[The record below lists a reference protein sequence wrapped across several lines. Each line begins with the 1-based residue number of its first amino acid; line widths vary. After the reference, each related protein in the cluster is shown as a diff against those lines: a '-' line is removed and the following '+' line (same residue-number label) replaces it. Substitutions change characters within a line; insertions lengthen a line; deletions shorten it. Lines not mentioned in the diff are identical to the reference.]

1 MKNNSLFNIKTVIT
15 PQILI
20 NISLI
25 GLLLLQ
31 IVSYARAEWVSDTN
45 IWNDAVLLYK
55 NTYSNKVM
63 EAIRYGL
70 LFLILAA
77 SLIMSKHKAK
87 SWIFITVIAGFAAVY
102 SAQAILEIGLSRAMY
117 SGNLPVIYLLVVGF
131 FIGQKKAVWDGVKK
145 LLPLLLLAYVILFV
159 YEFVD
164 SNIRFGWVIYQNSSM
179 MTYYAHMF
187 WVSVAYIYT
196 CITENKRKVFI
207 FPLIIILFIGA
218 IILRSRSW
226 VIQAALLI
234 LVASFAMY
242 RQKNKSMKSLISGII
257 IVIIVTVV
265 LSVILGT
272 FFGDFVDS
280 LIEKGDNDSRSFQY
294 IEMLEQ
300 VEPYKWLFGQ
310 GMTATYVSSLY
321 GEYQYIDNAFFYLS
335 FHYGVIF
342 ATAYFVPYLT
352 SFLTCLQHRKNMNG
366 WLFSALILFLWVAS
380 VNGLSVFNGIQL
392 DIKSFI
398 MPFLAGHIYKMAI
411 DSSTKE
417 NKT

>member
-77 SLIMSKHKAK
+77 SLMMSKHKAK

-131 FIGQKKAVWDGVKK
+131 FIGQKKEVWDGVKK
-145 LLPLLLLAYVILFV
+145 LLPLLLVAYVILFV

-179 MTYYAHMF
+179 MAYYSHLF

-207 FPLIIILFIGA
+207 FPLLIILFIGA

-234 LVASFAMY
+234 LITSFTMH
-242 RQKNKSMKSLISGII
+242 RQKNNRIKALVGGIVVVI
-257 IVIIVTVV
+257 VAAVIISV
-265 LSVILGT
+265 LLGA

-310 GMTATYVSSLY
+310 GMTATYLSSMY
-321 GEYQYIDNAFFYLS
+321 GEYTFIDNELFYMS
-335 FHYGVIF
+335 FHYGIFFAVI
-342 ATAYFVPYLT
+342 YFIPYVLAI
-352 SFLTCLQHRKNMNG
+352 FKCIEHRKSLRF
-366 WLFSALILFLWVAS
+366 WLFAALMIVLWVAS
-380 VNGLSVFNGIQL
+380 VNGLSVYNRIHL
-392 DIKSFI
+392 DIKSFL
-398 MPFLAGHIYKMAI
+398 MPFLAGHIYQTAI
-411 DSSTKE
+411 DSSAE
-417 NKT
+417 EIEI